1 MKLPVSRQER
11 IDQALGDA
19 KLQIAIGSAT
29 QRLGQRRS
37 ETVASDVLPEYQE
50 LRQRAHDLKK
60 HTLDHLDFYL
70 EELERNVIARG
81 GKVIWAEDAAEARDF
96 VRNLARD
103 RGVTSIVK
111 SKSMTSEEIHLNE
124 SLEKD
129 GIEAVETDLGEYILQ
144 LAGET
149 PFHIIAPALHKTCAD
164 VSGIFEQSLHS
175 PPQSTPEGLT
185 AIARAVLREKFVNAG
200 MGITGANFLVAD
212 SGAVVIVENEGNAR
226 LSSSAPRIQVAIAGI
241 EKLIPRAQDLAVFL
255 RLLGR
260 SGTGQPLTVY
270 TSFLSGPRRDG
281 EPDGPEEFYLVLLDN
296 GRSRLLADAEKRQS
310 LYCIRCGACL
320 NVCPVYRKIGGHSY
334 PWVYSG
340 PIGKILTP
348 QFKGLHDDPWLPF
361 ASSLCGACAEVCPVK
376 IDIPR
381 VLLKLRSE
389 IVETNAH
396 EGADRAQRLAFR
408 TFAWIMR
415 HPKLY
420 EKLSAGRALLRPG
433 PIADLLAKGP
443 LRAWYTQRELPAP
456 AKRSFR
462 ELWRERPQGRKQQ

>member
-1 MKLPVSRQER
+1 MKLPALRQKR

-19 KLQIAIGSAT
+19 KLQTAIGSAT

-37 ETVASDVLPEYQE
+37 ETVAADVLPEYQE
-50 LRQRAHDLKK
+50 LRQHAHDLKK

-70 EELERNVIARG
+70 EELEQNVIARG
-81 GKVIWAEDAAEARDF
+81 GKVVWAEDAAEARDF

-149 PFHIIAPALHKTCAD
+149 PFHIIAPALHKTCED

-175 PPQSTPEGLT
+175 APQSTPEGLT

-270 TSFLSGPRRDG
+270 TSFLSGPRRNG

-296 GRSRLLADAEKRQS
+296 GRSRLLADPEKRQS

-376 IDIPR
+376 IDIPG

-389 IVETNAH
+389 IVETNAR
-396 EGADRAQRLAFR
+396 EGTDRAQRLAFR

-420 EKLSAGRALLRPG
+420 EKLSAGRALLGPG

-443 LRAWYTQRELPAP
+443 LKAWFSQRELPAP

-462 ELWRERPQGRKQQ
+462 ELWRERPQGRKQE